1 MTLKK
6 KRPVFRKIFT
16 VTLMAGIMLQSS
28 AAFADTL
35 WTEDEKGYKYTN
47 EDGTFLKNKW
57 KKADGNWYFMN
68 SEGYRVT
75 GWKKISGKWYYFD
88 KEGVMQTGWIN
99 LSGKTY
105 YLSED
110 GSMATGEVVIDEV
123 IYTFDAGGA
132 LTDTG
137 DTEKK
142 EEKEEKEEESE
153 VPGVQYTVGSIVTFG
168 SYEQDA
174 DIDNGREAIEWMVLD
189 EDDEGYLLLSLYGLD
204 VQRYNRKWAA
214 VSWESCTLRA
224 WLNDTFYN
232 TAFSEED
239 KALILTTSLSD
250 TKNSK
255 YGTEAGPETS
265 DKVFLLSINEAN
277 KYFTSNSARM
287 CMPTAYADLQGAWH
301 SQATSTMMNGWWFL
315 RSPGGNMQHAAG
327 VSTAGNVDIY
337 GNHVNFD
344 MASVR
349 PVIRVKK

>member
-1 MTLKK
+1 MTVYKK
-6 KRPVFRKIFT
+6 KHVLKTFLT
-16 VTLMAGIMLQSS
+16 VSLALLIMLQSF
-28 AAFADTL
+28 AAFADVV

-57 KKADGNWYFMN
+57 KKADGNWYYMN

-88 KEGVMQTGWIN
+88 KEGVMQTGWLT

-105 YLSED
+105 YLGED
-110 GSMATGEVVIDEV
+110 GVMVTGEVVIDGV
-123 IYTFDAGGA
+123 SFTFDAGGA
-132 LTDTG
+132 LTESP
-137 DTEKK
+137 EKEED
-142 EEKEEKEEESE
+142 EEKEESKT
-153 VPGVQYTVGSIVTFG
+153 PGVQYTVGSIVTLG

-174 DIDNGREAIEWMVLD
+174 DTDNGKEAIEWMVLD
-189 EDDEGYLLLSLYGLD
+189 ENDEGYLLLSRYGLD

-214 VSWESCTLRA
+214 VSWENCTIRT

-232 TAFSEED
+232 TAFSAED
-239 KALILTTSLSD
+239 KSLILTVKISD

-265 DKVFLLSINEAN
+265 DNVFLLSIADAN

-287 CMPTAYADLQGAWH
+287 CKPTAYADTKGAWH

-315 RSPGGNMQHAAG
+315 RSPGGNKQHAAG
-327 VSTAGNVDIY
+327 VSTAGNVDIF

-349 PVIRVKK
+349 PAIWVRK